1 MQTLA
6 LTQGAN
12 ASYLT
17 QSRLSARS
25 LALIAFA
32 HLGLLA
38 LLSIVKTAPITP
50 LATPLMID
58 VLEATKPAL
67 EVASTPVPTTPVQ
80 HKPQPKSLPM
90 STPREVL
97 STQGEAARSADFARI
112 SEATPAQAI
121 AAAAPA
127 NTLPRFDADYL
138 TNTAPTYPPLSR
150 RLHEEGKVVLRVWV
164 DTTGRPDQIEVKTSS
179 GSPRLDNAAQEAV
192 WRWQFVPASHGSEA
206 VGAWVLVPITFVLK
220 A

>member
-17 QSRLSARS
+17 QSRLSARN

-50 LATPLMID
+50 LTTTLMID
-58 VLEATKPAL
+58 VLEATRPAP
-67 EVASTPVPTTPVQ
+67 EVAPTPMPTKPLQ
-80 HKPQPKSLPM
+80 HKPQPKNLPM

-121 AAAAPA
+121 AAAAPT

-138 TNTAPTYPPLSR
+138 RNPAPAYPPLSR

-192 WRWQFVPASHGSEA
+192 WRWQFVPARHGSEV

>member
-17 QSRLSARS
+17 ESRLSSRH

-38 LLSIVKTAPITP
+38 LLSILKTVPITP
-50 LATPLMID
+50 LAATLMID
-58 VLEATKPAL
+58 VLETARPAPEIAPTPIPTKPAL
-67 EVASTPVPTTPVQ
+67 
-80 HKPQPKSLPM
+80 HKALPKNFPM
-90 STPREVL
+90 STPRAVL
-97 STQGEAARSADFARI
+97 STQSDAMRSADVAQA
-112 SEATPAQAI
+112 SEATPAQATP
-121 AAAAPA
+121 AAAP
-127 NTLPRFDADYL
+127 TTSLPRFNADYL
-138 TNTAPTYPPLSR
+138 KNPAPTYPPLSR
-150 RLHEEGKVVLRVWV
+150 RLHEEGALVLRVWV
-164 DTTGRPDQIEVKTSS
+164 EPTGRPGQIEVKTSS
-179 GSPRLDNAAQEAV
+179 GSPRLDHAAQEAV
-192 WRWQFVPASHGSEA
+192 WRWQFVPARHGNEV